1 MKSEAKRDFIINF
14 VYLGIVLFIAYFV
27 FKYFFGILFPFV
39 LGFLIAFSLRPL
51 INWIQ
56 SHIKINNKII
66 SAIVLLAFYSIIGT
80 GLFFASIKLF
90 TMLKELFE
98 NIPKMFA
105 NDIQPLINQFTDWL
119 SDIFYKINPDI
130 LKFIQQYDQNI
141 FDQLGGIVKNISTGA
156 INLLTSM
163 VTKLPSFFVGFL
175 FTIISSFF
183 IAIDYTKI
191 TNFLSSQITGKYEK
205 LFTAVK
211 RNGIDVVFNFMKAY
225 GILLTVTFIEAT
237 VGLSLMK
244 IDNAI
249 GISLIIALVDIFPV
263 LGTGTILVPWAIV
276 NFFNGNIPDAIGL
289 AVLYAVITVI
299 RQILEPRII
308 GESIGLYPLITL
320 MSMFLGVNLF
330 GAAGL
335 FGLPIVVTIA
345 VKLHEEGIISIY
357 REPKKPEKKAKKIE
371 PKKKLKKEKN
381 V

>member
-1 MKSEAKRDFIINF
+1 MKSEAKREFIINF
-14 VYLGIVLFIAYFV
+14 VYLGIVLFIAYFI
-27 FKYFFGILFPFV
+27 FKYFFGILFPFL
-39 LGFLIAFSLRPL
+39 LGFLIAFSLRPI

-56 SHIKINNKII
+56 SHLKINNKII
-66 SAIVLLAFYSIIGT
+66 SAIVLLGFYSIIGT

-105 NDIQPLINQFTDWL
+105 NDIQPLINQFTNWL

-130 LKFIQQYDQNI
+130 IKFIQQYDQNI
-141 FDQLGGIVKNISTGA
+141 FEQLGGIVKNISTGA

-183 IAIDYTKI
+183 IVIDYTKI
-191 TNFLSSQITGKYEK
+191 TRFLNSQITGKNRK

-225 GILLTVTFIEAT
+225 GILLSVTFIEASI
-237 VGLSLMK
+237 GLSLMK

-263 LGTGTILVPWAIV
+263 LGTGTVLVPWAIV
-276 NFFNGNIPDAIGL
+276 NFLNGNIPDAIGL
-289 AVLYAVITVI
+289 AILYAVITVI
-299 RQILEPRII
+299 RQVLEPRVI
-308 GESIGLYPLITL
+308 GESIGLYPLVTL

-330 GAAGL
+330 GAVGL

-357 REPKKPEKKAKKIE
+357 REPEKQVNKIKQIE
-371 PKKKLKKEKN
+371 AKKKLKKEKH

>member
-371 PKKKLKKEKN
+371 AKKKLKKEKN